1 MLPTVIKIDYSIIK
15 TTMKG
20 DDKMPSVL
28 VTYDSQ
34 SGNTEKAAVL
44 VAEGVRQIK
53 GIDCVLK
60 RVDDVSLDDLSKA
73 DGIIVGSPTY
83 YGTMSAKI
91 KALLDKSV
99 ELHGKLQGKVGAAF
113 TSSGGTATG
122 AETTILSI
130 LQGLLIHGMIIQGN
144 SSTQH
149 YGLAVVG
156 APKEKDKAACTEFG
170 ARIANLTAKI
180 ADKE

>member
-1 MLPTVIKIDYSIIK
+1 
-15 TTMKG
+15 
-20 DDKMPSVL
+20 MPSVL
-28 VTYDSQ
+28 VIYDSQ

-44 VAEGVRQIK
+44 VAEGARQIK
-53 GIDCVLK
+53 GINCFLK
-60 RVDDVSLDDLSKA
+60 RVDEVSLDDLSKA

-130 LQGLLIHGMIIQGN
+130 LQGLLIHGMIIQGTPN
-144 SSTQH
+144 AQH

-156 APKEKDKAACTEFG
+156 APKEIDKDMCIEFG
-170 ARIANLTAKI
+170 ARIAKLTTKI
-180 ADKE
+180 AS